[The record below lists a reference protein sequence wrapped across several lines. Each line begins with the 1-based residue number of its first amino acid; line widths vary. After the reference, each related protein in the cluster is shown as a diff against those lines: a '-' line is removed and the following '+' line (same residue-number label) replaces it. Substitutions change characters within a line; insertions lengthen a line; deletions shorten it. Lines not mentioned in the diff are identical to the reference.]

1 MNKILSSY
9 YNRIIKEYDDILLCY
24 QYGNKSYNSITYSLF
39 IHRDAVYVKA
49 N

>member
-9 YNRIIKEYDDILLCY
+9 YNRVIKEYDDIIMLSI
-24 QYGNKSYNSITYSLF
+24 GNKSYNSITYSLF

>member
-24 QYGNKSYNSITYSLF
+24 QLETNNITQLHIHFSSIEMLF
-39 IHRDAVYVKA
+39 M
-49 N
+49 